1 MALYNVTLTLFSCAS
16 FYIIQW
22 RDLDFAGRLQNPLS
36 RVVRRAPR
44 IAAHVIDSCAQVA
57 TAVLIVV
64 GFHVPKVSD

>member
-1 MALYNVTLTLFSCAS
+1 MLS

-44 IAAHVIDSCAQVA
+44 IAAHVIDSCAQ
-57 TAVLIVV
+57 AVLIVV
-64 GFHVPKVSD
+64 GLHVPKVSD